1 MIPPQIINIIKNENQ
16 VFSAL
21 HTLIEHILEP
31 GFISVDLRDF
41 LQNTK
46 NATRIILLLKQT
58 EITTKQ
64 PLIDTLK
71 TLPKHH
77 NLKSIWVDISL
88 TTETQLKF
96 MDYADTIEQF
106 LSVNKSNKPEIIF
119 IDSLSDTNQ
128 ISILGFS

>member
-1 MIPPQIINIIKNENQ
+1 
-16 VFSAL
+16 L

-31 GFISVDLRDF
+31 GFISVDLSDF
-41 LQNTK
+41 LQDTK

-58 EITTKQ
+58 ELTTKQ

-71 TLPKHH
+71 LLQKHH

-88 TTETQLKF
+88 TTETPLKL
-96 MDYADTIEQF
+96 MDYVDRIEQF
-106 LSVNKSNKPEIIF
+106 LSVNESNKPEIIF

-128 ISILGFS
+128 IFILGFS